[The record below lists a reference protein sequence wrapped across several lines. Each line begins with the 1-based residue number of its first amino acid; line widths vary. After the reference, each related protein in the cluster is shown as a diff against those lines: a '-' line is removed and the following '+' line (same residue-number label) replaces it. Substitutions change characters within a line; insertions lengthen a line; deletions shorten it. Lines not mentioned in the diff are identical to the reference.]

1 MRIHKILA
9 GSLLLVGLA
18 ACNNENKGNDDG
30 KKGIENPAYAQF
42 ALTLS
47 NGSTGG
53 NMAKADPT
61 RDSIDHAGTTEEQ
74 TIVDITFAFVNEKS
88 NQIAASATI
97 GRNDLTPGASGSNG
111 ELTYLTEPI
120 EVPRGTY
127 TIYACINAPAS
138 VKAELAQ
145 GKTGCMDIVFQNAD
159 GNIDNKEIA
168 AGGNFMMSNYRTDT
182 LKKTLTEENTINN
195 PLKAQISVE
204 RTAAKVQYNT
214 VRAKRSG
221 YDFPVYNNAGTEIG
235 DVPTALS
242 AMKLSNL
249 NTKTYVFGHNNRENT
264 TIEDPNH
271 TNTPAGE
278 LVANNS
284 SSAGFEDLGVEG
296 TPLYPD
302 IYCMEN
308 TFTGGQDA
316 ATTNYTGVFFRAK
329 HTPGA
334 DVLANG
340 KVLVGGQEVEVTN
353 TLESDGTFYQY
364 AGVLLANKESLEK
377 YYTAAVSV
385 DDQVDPADAITLLDK
400 LADLTDEELYQL
412 DTTYGI
418 KVYKQGYSYYHAVI
432 GHEYE
437 DPTNGSMTPMEYAV
451 VRNHWYM
458 VAVTKISNFGE
469 VIPTIP
475 DEPVESEN
483 AFIQMEVRVMPWH
496 LVVNDFEL

>member
-242 AMKLSNL
+242 AMK
-249 NTKTYVFGHNNRENT
+249 
-264 TIEDPNH
+264 
-271 TNTPAGE
+271 
-278 LVANNS
+278 
-284 SSAGFEDLGVEG
+284 
-296 TPLYPD
+296 
-302 IYCMEN
+302 
-308 TFTGGQDA
+308 
-316 ATTNYTGVFFRAK
+316 
-329 HTPGA
+329 
-334 DVLANG
+334 
-340 KVLVGGQEVEVTN
+340 
-353 TLESDGTFYQY
+353 
-364 AGVLLANKESLEK
+364 
-377 YYTAAVSV
+377 
-385 DDQVDPADAITLLDK
+385 
-400 LADLTDEELYQL
+400 
-412 DTTYGI
+412 
-418 KVYKQGYSYYHAVI
+418 
-432 GHEYE
+432 
-437 DPTNGSMTPMEYAV
+437 
-451 VRNHWYM
+451 
-458 VAVTKISNFGE
+458 
-469 VIPTIP
+469 
-475 DEPVESEN
+475 
-483 AFIQMEVRVMPWH
+483 
-496 LVVNDFEL
+496 